1 MSTSWNHGRLARV
14 IPPQYLLQWFV
25 W

>member
-14 IPPQYLLQWFV
+14 IPQYLLQWFV
-25 W
+25 